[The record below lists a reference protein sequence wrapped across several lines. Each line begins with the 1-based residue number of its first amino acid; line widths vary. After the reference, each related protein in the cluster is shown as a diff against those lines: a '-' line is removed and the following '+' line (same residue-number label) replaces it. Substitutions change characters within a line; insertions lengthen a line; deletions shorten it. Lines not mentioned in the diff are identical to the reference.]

1 MSMSSDV
8 VVERRSLRRRV
19 TFWRVTAAVLAIVAI
34 FVGAS
39 RYTESLEGKP
49 HIARVRVSG
58 LILGNTDFTRML
70 DRLANSDAK
79 AVLLEIDSPG
89 GGAAAS
95 EEIYEHLRK
104 VGEKRPIV
112 AIDGSLA
119 ASGGYLVSLAADR
132 IYARNSTAVGSIGV
146 IFQNPNVT
154 QLLDHIGVKMETI
167 KSSPLKASPS
177 PFEATPPEATAAM
190 AALVSDTFAWFK
202 NLVRER
208 RHLDDAELAK
218 VADGRVFA
226 GSQALNLKLIDG
238 IGGES
243 EALAWLKSD
252 KGIDTNLPIRNWT
265 ATGRGW
271 LQRLTGQA
279 MMGALSELGL
289 ADASHILSAASGPM
303 QTQVMSGLLALWQPL
318 GE

>member
-1 MSMSSDV
+1 MSMGSDV

-39 RYTESLEGKP
+39 RYTEGLVGKP

-70 DRLANSDAK
+70 DRLASSDAK

-154 QLLDHIGVKMETI
+154 QLLDHIGLKMETI